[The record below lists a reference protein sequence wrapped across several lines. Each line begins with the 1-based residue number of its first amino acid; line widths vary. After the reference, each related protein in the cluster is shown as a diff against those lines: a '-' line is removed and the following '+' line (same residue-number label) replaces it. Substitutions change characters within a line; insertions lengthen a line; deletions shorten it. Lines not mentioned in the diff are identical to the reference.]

1 MIAIRKLPAS
11 SALILSALLAV
22 SCSRPSFPS
31 ETTVDGATSTA
42 PSPAAAKQEQK
53 TLLRFINATGGPK
66 DLYFQDVL
74 AFRGVESEAVTSYL
88 ALSSPRADAHHEL
101 KLYDS
106 TNPVGTPLVTDSEP
120 ETSGHRYT
128 VLALEQG
135 GKFTLTVIPDQL
147 KPPAPGKAKVALD
160 SRGSGG
166 RLWPFHR
173 IQGSRAQREFEAGKL
188 YTIVV
193 LRGQWTEIDRG
204 RTHPITDLKVQRG
217 WHGNHQE
224 VRSSQLRLQRQRR
237 QRLLQHLLRRR
248 GENRRHHL

>member
-1 MIAIRKLPAS
+1 MIALRNFPAGS
-11 SALILSALLAV
+11 VLILSALLAA
-22 SCSRPSFPS
+22 SCSRPSFSS

-74 AFRGVESEAVTSYL
+74 AFRRVDAQDVTSYL
-88 ALSSPRADAHHEL
+88 VLPSPRADARHEL

-106 TNPVGTPLVTDSEP
+106 ANPVGTPLVNDSES

-147 KPPAPGKAKVALD
+147 KPPAAGRAKVRSIHAAPGTD
-160 SRGSGG
+160 FGHFTDYKEVAPS
-166 RLWPFHR
+166 H
-173 IQGSRAQREFEAGKL
+173 EFEAGKL

-193 LRGQWTEIDRG
+193 LRGGPKLIEDELIQ
-204 RTHPITDLKVQRG
+204 
-217 WHGNHQE
+217 
-224 VRSSQLRLQRQRR
+224 
-237 QRLLQHLLRRR
+237 
-248 GENRRHHL
+248 